1 MKVFVETNITILD
14 GPEKGKSF
22 NEKSTYITDSNLTE
36 FGTVET
42 LNLEWHYIHDLKEE
56 VNETRTER

>member
-1 MKVFVETNITILD
+1 MKVFVEMNITILD

-22 NEKSTYITDSNLTE
+22 NEKSNYITDSELTE

-42 LNLEWHYIHDLKEE
+42 LKLKWHYIHEYPERIKE
-56 VNETRTER
+56 VKYD